1 MPTETEPGAEL
12 IAQERRRQVFRKN
25 YDAEHDDAHGDGS
38 LLHAGILL
46 ACDVAGLELA
56 GVDPPSP
63 DGPWPDCL
71 LLHARAKYGD
81 DDEVRLLTIAAAMI
95 AAEIDRLNRAKE
107 RNRG

>member
-12 IAQERRRQVFRKN
+12 IAQERRRQVLRKR

-38 LLHAGILL
+38 LLHAGVLL
-46 ACDVAGLELA
+46 ALDVAGLELA
-56 GVDPPSP
+56 GVDPPSL

-71 LLHARAKYGD
+71 LLHARAKHG
-81 DDEVRLLTIAAAMI
+81 DDEVRLLTIAGAMI